1 MISRSSSRATR
12 LCVAGA
18 LVGVMALAVT
28 TASASPRGGASDSA
42 RPIHAAGRTYAD
54 RSAVRR
60 AAGGVL
66 AAGAPGVLVTYRDDR
81 GSWSVR
87 RGVASIAAGGAI
99 RRDGY
104 FRIGS
109 VTKTYLASAVLQAV
123 GRRRLSLDD
132 TLARWLPG
140 VLPKLREDRITLRM
154 LLDHTSGVPDPTPRL
169 LRHPKLFGRG
179 PVTPAGLV
187 ATARNLEP
195 VAPPGREFSYSN
207 ADYWLAAMILERAT
221 GRTYT
226 DEIAAGI
233 LRPLNLRHTVLPH
246 STTRLRAPFL
256 HGYSRRPGQPPADVS
271 AFDASWGS
279 SSGGIVATTD
289 DLNRFSRALLSGRVL
304 TPAQLRE
311 MKHGVAVPA
320 TPMGVRRDGL
330 GLTMMRLGCGRVL
343 YGNMGGLP
351 GYTAWMLSSAS
362 GRRQIAVAATTDELA
377 RIDRAIHSVVEAAF
391 CR

>member
-1 MISRSSSRATR
+1 MISRSSSGARQLSLATAF
-12 LCVAGA
+12 VGA
-18 LVGVMALAVT
+18 VALAVA
-28 TASASPRGGASDSA
+28 TASASPRSGASGSA
-42 RPIHAAGRTYAD
+42 RPMHAAD
-54 RSAVRR
+54 RRDPSGAAVER
-60 AAGGVL
+60 ATAGVL
-66 AAGAPGVLVTYRDDR
+66 TAGAPGVLVTYRDDR

-87 RGVASIAAGGAI
+87 RGVANLAG
-99 RRDGY
+99 RRTIPRGGY

-109 VTKTYLASAVLQAV
+109 VTKTYLATALLQAV
-123 GRRRLSLDD
+123 GERRLSLDD

-140 VLPKLREDRITLRM
+140 VLPKLREDRITVRM

-179 PVTPAGLV
+179 PVTPADLV
-187 ATARNLEP
+187 AKTRNLEP

-226 DEIAAGI
+226 HEIAAGI
-233 LRPLNLRHTVLPH
+233 LRPLILRHTVLPH
-246 STTRLRAPFL
+246 DTIRLPAPFL

-271 AFDASWGS
+271 AFNASWAS

-289 DLNRFSRALLSGRVL
+289 DLNRFSRALLSGRL
-304 TPAQLRE
+304 LAPAQLRE
-311 MKHGVAVPA
+311 MKHGVAVPVN
-320 TPMGVRRDGL
+320 PMGVQAYGL
-330 GLTMMRLGCGRVL
+330 GLTTMRLSCGTLL

-362 GRRQIAVAATTDELA
+362 GHRQIAVAATTDELP
-377 RIDRAIHSVVEAAF
+377 RIDRAIHGVVEAAF